1 MPKLLQDYASRQ
13 AELRPNAVAVTLGR
27 SSLTYGELETTSSQ
41 LAWRLRE
48 AGCRRGDRICL
59 LIPKSPAAIVA
70 MLGVIK
76 ADAAYIPVD
85 LASPPARLA
94 PMIRIS
100 EPWGALVSADTV
112 MLLDDILKEIGEHS
126 LKIGSIERCR
136 LEGRLFASCFDMS
149 EVDTYPSDPPE
160 YENTADDIAHILFT
174 SGSTGVPKGV
184 PITHRNVIAFVE
196 WARNY
201 FRLEPGDRISGHTAL
216 HFDLSTFDVY
226 GTLSAGAELHM
237 VPPQLNLLPHGLAE
251 FIRSNGLTQWFS
263 VPSVL
268 NFMAKHDV
276 VMQNDF
282 PTLKRMLWCGEVLP
296 TPTLIHFMQRLPH
309 VRFTNLYGPTEAT
322 IASSYYTVPECPRDA
337 LTPIPIG
344 TACAGEEL
352 LVLDAHLNEVPP
364 GEIGDLY
371 IRGAGLSP
379 GYWKDPE
386 KTAAAFLP
394 YPGASNPKDR
404 IYKTGDLA
412 RRGEDG
418 LIYFVGRADTQ
429 IKSRG
434 YRIELGEVEA
444 AFHSLEC
451 LEECAVVALPTDGF
465 EGNTICCAYVP
476 RQGQSV
482 SPPYLR
488 RQASRLLPSYALP
501 TRWLAMERLPK
512 NANGKID
519 RPLLRNLFR
528 HDTSAET

>member
-1 MPKLLQDYASRQ
+1 
-13 AELRPNAVAVTLGR
+13 
-27 SSLTYGELETTSSQ
+27 
-41 LAWRLRE
+41 
-48 AGCRRGDRICL
+48 
-59 LIPKSPAAIVA
+59 
-70 MLGVIK
+70 MLGVLK
-76 ADAAYIPVD
+76 ANAAYIPVD

-94 PMIRIS
+94 PMIRVS

-112 MLLDDILKEIGEHS
+112 MLLDDILTEMGERS
-126 LKIGSIERCR
+126 LTIGSIERYR

-149 EVDTYPSDPPE
+149 EADAYPSTPPQ

-174 SGSTGVPKGV
+174 SGSTGIPKGV

-201 FRLEPGDRISGHTAL
+201 FGLEPGDRISGHTSL

-237 VPPQLNLLPHGLAE
+237 VPPALNLLPHGLAE
-251 FIRSNGLTQWFS
+251 FIRSNELTQWFS

-268 NFMAKHDV
+268 NFMAKHGA

-322 IASSYYTVPECPRDA
+322 IASSYYTVPECPRDD

-352 LVLDAHLNEVPP
+352 LVLDAHLNDVPP

-394 YPGASNPKDR
+394 YPRASNPEDR

-444 AFHSLEC
+444 AFHSLDC

-465 EGNTICCAYVP
+465 EGNAICCAYVP

-488 RQASRLLPSYALP
+488 RQASRLLPGYALP
-501 TRWLAMERLPK
+501 ARWLAMERLPK